1 MVKHH
6 YRFNPITLSFDVIA
20 IPFKRKVLRAGG
32 YLVAGFVIAT
42 AFSFT
47 FTYFFDTPKSLSLK
61 RERADLL
68 VKYDLLE
75 KRLADASEVLVDIQQ
90 RDNNIYRSIF
100 EADTIPSSIR
110 EAGFG
115 GAERYEA
122 LSGIKNGAVAIHASL
137 TLDKITRQ
145 AYIQS
150 KSFDDVIKFAK
161 QKEQLSENM
170 PAIQPVSRRDNM
182 RLTDFFG
189 FRRDPF
195 NRSIKF
201 HEGIDISAPQGSD
214 VYASGNGVVEMAV
227 VSNHGYGNHVIINHG
242 FGYKTRYAHLRSIK
256 VSIGQRIKRGELI
269 GYLGNTGR
277 STGPH
282 LHYEVIYRNK
292 PVNPINYFG
301 DLNQADFD
309 KIIDR
314 AALLSGVS
322 QD

>member
-1 MVKHH
+1 MANQH
-6 YRFNPITLSFDVIA
+6 YRFNPITLSYDVIS
-20 IPFKRKVLRAGG
+20 IPFKRKVLRVVA
-32 YLVAGFVIAT
+32 YLVAGFVMAT
-42 AFSFT
+42 ISSFT
-47 FTYFFDTPKSLSLK
+47 FTYFFDTPKTLALK

-68 VKYDLLE
+68 VKYELLE
-75 KRLADASEVLVDIQQ
+75 KRLGDATEVLTDIQQ

-100 EADTIPSSIR
+100 EADTIPTSIR

-115 GAERYEA
+115 GNERFEV
-122 LSGIKNGAVAIHASL
+122 LSEIKNGAIAIKATM

-150 KSFDDVIKFAK
+150 KSFDDVIKLAK
-161 QKEQLSENM
+161 QKEQLAENM
-170 PAIQPVSRRDNM
+170 PAIQPVSLRDHM

-201 HEGIDISAPQGSD
+201 HEGIDISAPLGTD
-214 VYASGNGVVEMAV
+214 VYSAGNGVVEVADI
-227 VSNHGYGNHVIINHG
+227 SNHGYGNQVVVNHG
-242 FGYKTRYAHLRSIK
+242 FGYKTRYAHLKAIK
-256 VSIGQRIKRGELI
+256 VIVGQRIKRGEI
-269 GYLGNTGR
+269 VGYLGNTGR

-282 LHYEVIYRNK
+282 LHYEVVYRNK

-301 DLNQADFD
+301 DLDQADFD

>member
-1 MVKHH
+1 MPKHH
-6 YRFNPITLSFDVIA
+6 YKFNPITLSFDIVA
-20 IPFKRKVLRAGG
+20 MPFKRKVLRAVG
-32 YLVAGFVIAT
+32 YMVAGFVIAT
-42 AFSFT
+42 AFSFA
-47 FTYFFDTPKSLSLK
+47 FTYFFDTPKTLALK

-75 KRLADASEVLVDIQQ
+75 NRLSDASQVLTDMQQ

-100 EADTIPSSIR
+100 EEDTIPSSIR

-122 LSGIKNGAVAIHASL
+122 FSGIKNGAVAVHASMF
-137 TLDKITRQ
+137 LDKITRQ

-150 KSFDDVIKFAK
+150 KSFDDVIILAK
-161 QKEQLSENM
+161 QKEQLSARM
-170 PAIQPVSRRDNM
+170 PAIQPVSLRDNM

-195 NRSIKF
+195 NRSVKF
-201 HEGIDISAPQGSD
+201 HEGIDISAPIGSE
-214 VYASGNGVVEMAV
+214 VYSSGDGVVELV
-227 VSNHGYGNHVIINHG
+227 VSSNHGYGNNVIVNHG
-242 FGYKTRYAHLRSIK
+242 FGYKTRYAHLKATK
-256 VSIGQRIKRGELI
+256 VVVGQRVKRGEIVGL
-269 GYLGNTGR
+269 LGNTGR

-282 LHYEVIYRNK
+282 LHYEVMYHNK

-301 DLNQADFD
+301 NLDQSDFD

>member
-1 MVKHH
+1 MAKHH

-20 IPFKRKVLRAGG
+20 MPFKLKALRAAG
-32 YLVAGFVIAT
+32 YMVAAFVIAT
-42 AFSFT
+42 VFSFT
-47 FTYFFDTPKSLSLK
+47 FTYFFDTPKTLALK
-61 RERADLL
+61 RDRANLL

-75 KRLADASEVLVDIQQ
+75 KQLGDASQVLIDIQQ

-122 LSGIKNGAVAIHASL
+122 FSGIKNGAVAIHASL

-161 QKEQLSENM
+161 QKEQLAANM

-189 FRRDPF
+189 FRTDPF

-201 HEGIDISAPQGSD
+201 HEGIDVSAPLGSD
-214 VYASGNGVVEMAV
+214 IFAAGNGVVELAMI
-227 VSNHGYGNHVIINHG
+227 SNHGYGNNVIINHG
-242 FGYKTRYAHLRSIK
+242 FGYKTRYAHMKSLN
-256 VSIGQRIKRGELI
+256 VSVGQHIKRGEI
-269 GYLGNTGR
+269 VGFLGNTGR

-282 LHYEVIYRNK
+282 LHYEVIYHNK

-301 DLNQADFD
+301 DLDQADFD

>member
-1 MVKHH
+1 MAKQH

-20 IPFKRKVLRAGG
+20 IPFKRKVLRVVG
-32 YLVAGFVIAT
+32 YLMAGFILAT
-42 AFSFT
+42 ISSFT
-47 FTYFFDTPKSLSLK
+47 FTYFFDTPKSLALK

-75 KRLADASEVLVDIQQ
+75 IKLGDASEVLTEIQQ

-110 EAGFG
+110 SAGFG
-115 GAERYEA
+115 GIEQFEA
-122 LSGIKNGAVAIHASL
+122 LSRIKTGAIAIKASM

-145 AYIQS
+145 AYVQS
-150 KSFDDVIKFAK
+150 KSFDDVIKLAK
-161 QKEQLSENM
+161 QKEQLAVNM
-170 PAIQPVSRRDNM
+170 PAIQPVSLRDHM

-195 NRSIKF
+195 NRSLKF
-201 HEGIDISAPQGSD
+201 HEGIDISAPLGTD
-214 VYASGNGVVEMAV
+214 VYSSGNGVVEFAES
-227 VSNHGYGNHVIINHG
+227 SNHGYGNNVVINHG
-242 FGYKTRYAHLRSIK
+242 FGYKTRYAHLKGIK
-256 VSIGQRIKRGELI
+256 VKIGQQIKRGEIL

-292 PVNPINYFG
+292 PVNPLNYFG
-301 DLNQADFD
+301 DLDQSDFD